1 MGSHPGR
8 DSDAKSDRDK
18 RLADALRANLK
29 RRKSQQRERS
39 AAADRDAGH
48 DGGTDMKES
57 G

>member
-8 DSDAKSDRDK
+8 DSDAKSGREK

-29 RRKSQQRERS
+29 RRKAQQRERS
-39 AAADRDAGH
+39 AAADRGAGQ
-48 DGGTDMKES
+48 DGGNDRGES

>member
-8 DSDAKSDRDK
+8 DSGAKSSRDK

-29 RRKSQQRERS
+29 RRKAQQRERS
-39 AAADRDAGH
+39 AAVDQDAGQ
-48 DGGTDMKES
+48 DGGNDRGES